1 MAIMFTNWLKD
12 RFWPKLKP
20 SKSSGCSEN
29 SECMKLLQLMLD
41 GEASEEEAK
50 IFNDHIEKCMPCYEY
65 YNLEKTIK
73 EIIQTKIER
82 KAVPG
87 DLVDS
92 IKSKIK
98 ETAY

>member
-1 MAIMFTNWLKD
+1 MAIMFTNWLRNKI
-12 RFWPKLKP
+12 WPKP
-20 SKSSGCSEN
+20 RTAKSAGCSES

-41 GEASEEEAK
+41 DEATESEAQK
-50 IFNDHIEKCMPCYEY
+50 FNDHIEKCMPCYQY

-73 EIIQTKIER
+73 QVIQTKIER
-82 KAVPG
+82 KTVPV
-87 DLVDS
+87 DLVES